1 MSGSLIVD
9 IWFYVLAVPAVI
21 SVGVSKAGVSGTAG
35 IAVSLMA
42 LNVSVAQ
49 AAAILLPL
57 LCLADIFTV
66 WVYRGKYDPVN
77 LKIIM
82 PGAVLGTAAG
92 TAGFHYLDPEAIKLM
107 LGLIAIWFS
116 VQNLFWQSE
125 SGEPAKPNRAKGTFW
140 ATMSGFTS
148 FIIHGGSP
156 PLNVYMVPQR
166 LPRAVFVGTG
176 AIFYMFLN
184 YAKIGPYAW
193 LGQLHVTNLMTSL
206 VLVPVVPV
214 GVLIGFWVQRT
225 LSDKMFYRIILTVL
239 FFVGVKLTYDG
250 IKGLFF

>member
-92 TAGFHYLDPEAIKLM
+92 TAG
-107 LGLIAIWFS
+107 
-116 VQNLFWQSE
+116 
-125 SGEPAKPNRAKGTFW
+125 
-140 ATMSGFTS
+140 
-148 FIIHGGSP
+148 SP
-156 PLNVYMVPQR
+156 LSR
-166 LPRAVFVGTG
+166 CSR
-176 AIFYMFLN
+176 
-184 YAKIGPYAW
+184 
-193 LGQLHVTNLMTSL
+193 VTVS
-206 VLVPVVPV
+206 
-214 GVLIGFWVQRT
+214 
-225 LSDKMFYRIILTVL
+225 
-239 FFVGVKLTYDG
+239 
-250 IKGLFF
+250 